1 MALTRRDLLKFSGL
15 GLGGVLF
22 AGCSIPEREF
32 LLESPLMLPE
42 DLVEGAD
49 AQYATLARNGS
60 RAEGVLV
67 RVMQG
72 RAKKV
77 EGNPDYP
84 MSRGKHSPQAEAV
97 LQALY
102 HPDRISGPMRR
113 VGGALT
119 PVSWDEAL
127 NELVTKLR
135 EQGDD
140 PDSVAIITEPLRGS
154 LGAVVER
161 FARGY
166 GAQRVAL
173 DTLEDTN
180 LRLAVK
186 RVFGQD
192 RLPYFDIQNAQ
203 YVLSFGADFLGG
215 WLSPVQYGWQYG
227 EFRQGEGRK
236 RGTLVQIEPRFS
248 LTAANADDWVPVKPG
263 SEGTLALAIASVIV
277 SDGLGDPVVA
287 EAIRSQLGAVHL
299 RVAESVTGVSA
310 TRIHD
315 IAHDFASHQPAIALG
330 GGLAGA
336 YTNGAANLSAIY
348 LLNALV
354 GNVGK
359 PGGVILNPAGPVD
372 TSLDAASATPVAEW
386 QRLADRMRQG
396 GVKVALVRG
405 ANPAYG
411 LPGRLGFAEA
421 LANVPFVVSFSSFMD
436 ETTAQADLVLPDR
449 ISLET
454 WGDDLPDPGPGYQT
468 VALQQPVV
476 EPFAD
481 SRDFGD
487 LLLAV
492 AEELGGAV
500 KDELPWGSM
509 RDVLRQS
516 AQEMFGL
523 NRGSLH
529 RRSPDVGTFED
540 FWVGVLQRGGW
551 WDTGARSTA
560 AAPLASEGLSVPAP
574 AVFDGDE
581 ATYPLHLLPFPS
593 LSMGDGSGA
602 HLPWLQAMPDALTT
616 AVWETWVEINPKKA
630 VELEVREGDVVEVTS
645 PHGTIQALVYVHPA
659 TPEDVVSV
667 PLGQGHTAYGRY
679 AEGHGANVL
688 RILGATTD
696 SETGALAW
704 GATRVSVRY
713 TGKRSRVPKFEG
725 TVEARAIEGLP
736 VVRVTKGE

>member
-32 LLESPLMLPE
+32 LLESPLLLPE
-42 DLVEGAD
+42 DLVDGAD
-49 AQYATLARNGS
+49 AQYATLARSGS

-113 VGGALT
+113 VGGVLT
-119 PVSWDEAL
+119 PISWDEAL
-127 NELVTKLR
+127 NELVANLKAAS
-135 EQGDD
+135 

-186 RVFGQD
+186 RVFGED
-192 RLPYFDIQNAQ
+192 RLPYFDIQNAH

-215 WLSPVQYGWQYG
+215 WLSPIQYGWQYG
-227 EFRQGEGRK
+227 EFRQGEGRE
-236 RGTLVQIEPRFS
+236 RGTLVQVEPRFS
-248 LTAANADDWVPVKPG
+248 LTAANADDWVHVNPG
-263 SEGTLALAIASVIV
+263 AEGQLALAIASVIV
-277 SDGLGDPVVA
+277 TEGLGDPAAA
-287 EAIRSQLGAVHL
+287 EAAEAVRPL
-299 RVAESVTGVSA
+299 VAGVTPDSVADDTGVSA
-310 TRIHD
+310 DRIRA
-315 IAHDFASHQPAIALG
+315 IARDFASHQPALALG

-336 YTNGAANLSAIY
+336 QTNGAATLTAVY
-348 LLNALV
+348 MLNTLV

-359 PGGVILNPAGPVD
+359 PGGVILNPAGPVG
-372 TSLDAASATPVAEW
+372 TALDSASATSVAEW
-386 QRLADRMRQG
+386 QALAGRMREG
-396 GVKVALVRG
+396 GVKLALVRG
-405 ANPAYG
+405 ANPSYG
-411 LPGRLGFAEA
+411 LPGTIGFADA
-421 LANVPFVVSFSSFMD
+421 LANVPLVVSFSSFMD

-449 ISLET
+449 VSLET
-454 WGDDLPDPGPGYQT
+454 WGDDLPDPGPGYQA

-476 EPFAD
+476 EPFVD

-500 KDELPWGSM
+500 KGELPWGSM
-509 RDVLRQS
+509 RDVLRKS
-516 AQEMFGL
+516 AQELFGL

-529 RRSPDVGTFED
+529 RRSSDVGSFED

-551 WDTGARSTA
+551 WDTAARSTVTPPVVPA
-560 AAPLASEGLSVPAP
+560 GLAAPKAAE
-574 AVFDGDE
+574 FDGDGYE
-581 ATYPLHLLPFPS
+581 FHLLPFPS
-593 LSMGDGSGA
+593 QSMGDGSGA
-602 HLPWLQAMPDALTT
+602 HLPWLQTMPDPLTS

-630 VELEVREGDVVEVTS
+630 VELKVREGDVVEVES
-645 PHGTIQALVYVHPA
+645 PHGKMQALVYVHPA
-659 TPEDVVSV
+659 TPENAVSV

-696 SETGALAW
+696 PDTGALAW
-704 GATRVSVRY
+704 GATRVNITY

-725 TVEARAIEGLP
+725 TVEARAIEGVP
-736 VVRVTKGE
+736 VVRVTRGS